1 MANDT
6 SSVLLSVCGIVGI
19 ILVLVM
25 LAALVLIRVLR
36 MSIFGVARMLLNTI
50 TEPTKEQ
57 SALDVRAQAASRPR
71 SRNLREQAKSLD
83 FDSAVARQGGNP
95 SVRTTPA
102 VTPPPIS
109 VQTALPPEQ
118 PASEP
123 PPTFGHRRRRRNT
136 DEDDDGILG
145 NLFDNDDNELF

>member
-6 SSVLLSVCGIVGI
+6 SSVLLSVCGIIGI

-50 TEPTKEQ
+50 TEPTREQ
-57 SALDVRAQAASRPR
+57 SVLDGRAQTAPRPR

-118 PASEP
+118 PTSDP
-123 PPTFGHRRRRRNT
+123 PPTFGHRRRRRST